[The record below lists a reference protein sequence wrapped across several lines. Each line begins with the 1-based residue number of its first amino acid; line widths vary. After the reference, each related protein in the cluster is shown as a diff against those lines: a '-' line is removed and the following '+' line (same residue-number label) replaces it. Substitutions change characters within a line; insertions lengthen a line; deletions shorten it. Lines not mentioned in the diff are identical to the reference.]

1 MTNDIERE
9 LLRAGQPDLPPALRQ
24 RVLATTTPLVQPN
37 VSRLDV
43 IWFSPRWRVAAV
55 LVFFGLV
62 AVERLSSVTGDVTT
76 QADGLSVRSS
86 VAVAVQAA
94 IDSGLGRADVAAIAA
109 HAASLSLTNEVDATR
124 AARMELTGVNR

>member
-1 MTNDIERE
+1 MTNSIERE
-9 LLRAGQPDLPPALRQ
+9 LLRAGQPDLPPDLRQ
-24 RVLATTTPLVQPN
+24 RVLATTSPLVRPHG
-37 VSRLDV
+37 SRLDA

-62 AVERLSSVTGDVTT
+62 AVDRLASVTGDATT
-76 QADGLSVRSS
+76 QADGLPVRSS

-109 HAASLSLTNEVDATR
+109 HAASLSLASEIDATR
-124 AARMELTGVNR
+124 AVRTELTGVNR